1 MLGAVQFENFR
12 YIWDTVDIAI
22 VALGIYY
29 LLKIIER
36 TRTAQILM
44 GLIFLLFLYMVSRYG
59 ELYTVSWILSHFL
72 GSIIIIAVVL
82 FQQDIR
88 RALAGFGRHPFPFR
102 PSVDRSSEA
111 VVYEVVKAASF
122 MASRKIGAI
131 IAIERSIKLSDYVE
145 IGMKL
150 DARVSRELIIT
161 IFLPTSPLHDGGM
174 IIGEDKVLSVGS
186 FFPLVTDPDLERELG
201 TRHRAALGLSR
212 ETDAIVVVVS
222 EETGI
227 ISLAYQ
233 GNLTRGFD
241 ATSLENRLMEI
252 LEIKREMEGNFGFFS
267 RLFLPRKKSE
277 EKGVSE
283 DTRL

>member
-1 MLGAVQFENFR
+1 MLGAIQFENFR
-12 YIWDTVDIAI
+12 YIWDTLDIAI

-29 LLKIIER
+29 LLNIIER

-44 GLIFLLFLYMVSRYG
+44 GLLFLLFLYVVSRYG

-72 GSIIIIAVVL
+72 SSIIVIAVVL

-88 RALAGFGRHPFPFR
+88 RALAGFGRHPFPFK

-111 VVYEVVKAASF
+111 VIVEVVKAASF
-122 MASRKIGAI
+122 MASRKIGAL
-131 IAIERSIKLSDYVE
+131 IAIERNIKLSDFVE

-150 DARVSRELIIT
+150 DALVSRELIIT

-174 IIGEDKVLSVGS
+174 IIGENKVLSVGS

-212 ETDAIVVVVS
+212 ETDATVVVVS

-241 ATSLENRLMEI
+241 ATSLENRLTE
-252 LEIKREMEGNFGFFS
+252 LLKVRKEQSGNANFLN
-267 RLFLPRKKSE
+267 RLFLSKKKGD
-277 EKGVSE
+277 EKAVSE
-283 DTRL
+283 DIRP